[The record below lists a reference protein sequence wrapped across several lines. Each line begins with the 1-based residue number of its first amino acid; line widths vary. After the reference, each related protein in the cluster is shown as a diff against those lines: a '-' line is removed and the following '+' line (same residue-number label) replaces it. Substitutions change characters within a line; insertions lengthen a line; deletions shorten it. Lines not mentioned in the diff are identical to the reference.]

1 MKMGTRL
8 FRKIV
13 YVVTIVAISA
23 FAAWTGSDLEP
34 SSTKTIDGKKFYVIS
49 TPDELA
55 WFAKEVNK
63 GSSQINAILKNDI
76 VFGKDTAS
84 VCSFS
89 WTPIGKDSSAMFN
102 GVFDGNGFTI
112 YGLNVKAL
120 RHSGLFGVTNALSDI
135 KSISIGSSSILKD
148 SVYNIYAEYLGLLVG
163 VNNGVVENVENFG
176 SIQSYSS
183 VGYTVVG
190 SICGENN
197 GIVKNVINKG
207 SLRWYIDKDGSTLK
221 MGGLVGTNNGDL
233 LLASNYGDVYGR
245 SSADAIVGGIYGE
258 NSGNVSNVI
267 NVADVQSIGLVKDYC
282 GGIGGQNF
290 GPLKNSFSIASSVKC
305 QEKGGVEGVLGGIA
319 GRLINGINVY
329 FDVEL
334 LDVPVNGNG
343 WDNTDVSG
351 KTTSEMQ
358 KDQFAW
364 ILNTTNGTEEN
375 SCEWSRYDGYPVFA
389 NDTLRPIY
397 KVVFNDGGNTT
408 AYYTNYKG
416 LVPEFPEIPRAPE
429 GKAFAGWFNSD
440 GKEINLT
447 TIFLKDQTVTAKFLD
462 WEDVVYSIRFLD
474 EKGNVLDLQSV
485 HSGEVPIYGAS
496 EPTKKA
502 SVAYTYSFTGWSP
515 EIVAATWHTDYR
527 VLFDSTLN
535 QYKVTYL
542 DYDGTELYSAMLDY
556 GKKPS
561 YSTIPKK
568 ANTVAYLYSFAGWS
582 PAVENVIGEAVYK
595 AAYDS
600 VLQKYTI
607 EFKANGESLLST
619 GFDYGSVPKYEGAT
633 PTKPATKEYSYS
645 FAGWIPEISK
655 VTEATSYVAKFDSS
669 LNKYMVVF
677 QNGAKVLQDSEI
689 EYGRVPTYRGET
701 PQKTSTAKYDY
712 TFSSWSP
719 ALTKVTD
726 EATYTALFDST
737 LRSYE
742 VSFVS
747 EGETLLA
754 KEYEYGTLP
763 KFEGNEPSK
772 KESKGFTYSFKGWNP
787 SVAMVKDKAVYTA
800 VFDSV
805 AKTFVVTFMN
815 GKDTLQ
821 STAVA
826 YGKIPEYK
834 GKTPAK
840 SSSDK
845 YEFKFS
851 GWSPD
856 LVAVTES
863 AVYKAVFDST
873 KLTGIANVH
882 LVDQKIKIMVISRD
896 IQISAAPIGKTF
908 ALFDMQGRV
917 LQKGYIEVASFNIVV
932 PRSGSYFIRIGNQI
946 KKVDVK

>member
-1 MKMGTRL
+1 
-8 FRKIV
+8 
-13 YVVTIVAISA
+13 
-23 FAAWTGSDLEP
+23 
-34 SSTKTIDGKKFYVIS
+34 
-49 TPDELA
+49 
-55 WFAKEVNK
+55 
-63 GSSQINAILKNDI
+63 
-76 VFGKDTAS
+76 
-84 VCSFS
+84 
-89 WTPIGKDSSAMFN
+89 MFN

-267 NVADVQSIGLVKDYC
+267 NVANVQSIGLVKDYC

-305 QEKGGVEGVLGGIA
+305 QEKGGVEGMLGGIA

-389 NDTLRPIY
+389 NDTLRPIH
-397 KVVFNDGGNTT
+397 KVVFNDGENTT

-416 LVPEFPEIPRAPE
+416 FVQAFPEIPRASE
-429 GKAFAGWFNSD
+429 GKAFAGWINSKGELVD
-440 GKEINLT
+440 ST
-447 TIFLKDQTVTAKFLD
+447 TVFAEDQAISALFEN

-474 EKGNVLDLQSV
+474 EVGSVLDLQSV
-485 HSGEVPIYGAS
+485 HFGEVPVYGAS
-496 EPTKKA
+496 EPIKKA
-502 SVAYTYSFTGWSP
+502 SVAYTYSFAGWSP

-535 QYKVTYL
+535 QYKVTYV
-542 DYDGTELYSAMLDY
+542 DDDGSELHSAMYDY
-556 GKKPS
+556 GSKPN

-568 ANTVAYLYSFAGWS
+568 SNTVAYLYSFAGWS
-582 PAVENVIGEAVYK
+582 PAVESVKGEISYRAVY
-595 AAYDS
+595 DS
-600 VLQKYTI
+600 TLQKYTI
-607 EFKANGESLLST
+607 EFKANGKTLLSRDV
-619 GFDYGSVPKYEGAT
+619 DYGTIPKYDGT
-633 PTKPATKEYSYS
+633 LPTKSATKEYSYS
-645 FAGWIPEISK
+645 FAGWNPEIAK
-655 VTEATSYVAKFDSS
+655 VTGAASYMAKFDST
-669 LNKYMVVF
+669 
-677 QNGAKVLQDSEI
+677 I
-689 EYGRVPTYRGET
+689 
-701 PQKTSTAKYDY
+701 
-712 TFSSWSP
+712 
-719 ALTKVTD
+719 
-726 EATYTALFDST
+726 
-737 LRSYE
+737 RSYE
-742 VSFVS
+742 ITFVC
-747 EGETLLA
+747 EGKMLQAE
-754 KEYEYGTLP
+754 EVEYGVLP
-763 KFEGNEPSK
+763 KFEGKEPSK
-772 KESKGFTYSFKGWNP
+772 KESKGFTYTFRGWNP

-800 VFDSV
+800 VFDSA

-826 YGKIPEYK
+826 YGDTPEYK
-834 GKTPAK
+834 GETPTK
-840 SSSDK
+840 SGSDK
-845 YEFKFS
+845 YEFKFF
-851 GWSPD
+851 GWSPK
-856 LVAVTES
+856 LATVTEE

-873 KLTGIANVH
+873 KLTGI
-882 LVDQKIKIMVISRD
+882 LVSRLVNSNLLIKVNSRN
-896 IQISAAPIGKTF
+896 IQISAAPVGKAY
-908 ALFDMQGRV
+908 ALLDMQGRV
-917 LQKGYIEVASFNIVV
+917 LQKGRVESANFSIVAPRAGSF
-932 PRSGSYFIRIGNQI
+932 FIRIGSQI
-946 KKVDVK
+946 RIVRIK